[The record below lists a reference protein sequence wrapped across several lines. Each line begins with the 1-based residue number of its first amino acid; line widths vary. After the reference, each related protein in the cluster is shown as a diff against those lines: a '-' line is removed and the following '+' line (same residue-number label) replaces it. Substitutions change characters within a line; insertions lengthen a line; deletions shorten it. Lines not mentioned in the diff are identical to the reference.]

1 MGRRYKNPPVVEALC
16 EFRFDPDSPWDLTMP
31 GLIYEKVRD
40 TFPKRHQVK
49 VVDVGTTPETLG
61 QVRATDRVQFLDKDG
76 KALIQISPH
85 FLAVNHLEPYPS
97 WEEFLPLIESGLE
110 AYRDVADPRDIHRVG
125 LRYINRIEFAEQRI
139 DLQDYFEFYPFVGPN
154 LPQLFGPFIVGIQ
167 VAYDDWDI
175 LKLTQTMPPPTE
187 TPDTITLILDL
198 DYFLA
203 KPGEVVLNNVLEWVN
218 VAHDRIEEAFEAC
231 ITNRLRQK
239 FEEVKE

>member
-1 MGRRYKNPPVVEALC
+1 MGRRYKNPPIVEALC

-49 VVDVGTTPETLG
+49 VVDVGIAPQTLG
-61 QVRATDRVQFLDKDG
+61 RVRATDRVQFLDEDE

-110 AYRDVADPRDIHRVG
+110 AYRGVADPKDIHRIG

-139 DLQDYFEFYPFVGPN
+139 DLEDYFEFYPFVGPK

-167 VAYDDWDI
+167 VPYDDRHI
-175 LKLTQTMPPPTE
+175 LKLSLTMAHTE
-187 TPDTITLILDL
+187 TPNTIAVALDL
-198 DYFLA
+198 DYSLV
-203 KPGEVVLNNVLEWVN
+203 KPGEVALDNVFEWLS
-218 VAHDRIEEAFEAC
+218 VAHDRIEDAFEAC
-231 ITNRLRQK
+231 ITDRLRQI
-239 FEEVKE
+239 FGEVTE